1 MKRHIYS
8 YAQLDAVAQRHYD
21 GETNCCSVIATAAAA
36 RVSFG
41 KALATQMNLGK
52 RRNRGVPWPT
62 IHAALKRLGCVTER
76 LDYGIALDLFG
87 KTLVSAKR
95 HAKAGHLGQNRGTFL
110 IHTRSHITCIRDGE
124 MVDWADDRNSRKRII
139 WVERVIINDAKSVLE
154 IQGAK
159 DHRVSSRQRVFPV
172 VEERSQCQGVPFDP
186 PITGYDD

>member
-8 YAQLDAVAQRHYD
+8 YAQLAAVAKRHYD

-41 KALATQMNLGK
+41 KALAAQMKLGK
-52 RRNRGVPWPT
+52 RRNRGVPWWKVQD
-62 IHAALKRLGCVTER
+62 ALKRFGCVTKD
-76 LDYGIALDLFG
+76 LDPELALDLFG

-110 IHTRSHITCIRDGE
+110 IHTRSHVTCIRDGE
-124 MVDWADDRNSRKRII
+124 MVDWASDRNSRKRII

-154 IQGAK
+154 IQGAE
-159 DHRVSSRQRVFPV
+159 DHRV
-172 VEERSQCQGVPFDP
+172 
-186 PITGYDD
+186 